1 MYVLDADR
9 TILFAN
15 AACTEWLG
23 VEEESLVGMHCN
35 YHGGAVD
42 DAVTALA
49 ARLCPPPEAFD
60 GVCRSS
66 RVAPPS
72 ESEERDRTVLFAP
85 LADAEGCGV
94 LAVVV
99 DEGEEGSRAAKGAA
113 EESHALHQRLIE
125 LRREFGLDRSLH
137 RLVGESLSAR
147 RVREQMQVASAV
159 RTRVILVGPA
169 GCGAEALA
177 RAIHYGRPAPHGR
190 LLPLACPLLDAELLQ
205 GAITELKRPAIY
217 RDAAPPGTLLLLE
230 VDRLS
235 PTAQDELAGFLM
247 LPDFELHTLATSETS
262 LLELAAGGAFRRD
275 LALALSTLEIILA
288 PLAERPEDVPLL
300 AQQLLEAGN
309 ARGGAQRT
317 GFTPEALDLL
327 ADYQWPGDVDE
338 LAAMV
343 QQARE
348 NAKGPLL
355 DADDLP
361 ERLHV
366 AAHAAAYPPKQD
378 EPIDL
383 DRLLAEIEGE
393 VIRRALERAKGNKSK
408 AAQLLGVTRARLHR
422 RLAQDDN
429 GMQPKPPAEPE
440 APVDQQPD
448 FREIGDDD

>member
-1 MYVLDADR
+1 
-9 TILFAN
+9 
-15 AACTEWLG
+15 
-23 VEEESLVGMHCN
+23 VGTQCN
-35 YHGGAVD
+35 YHGGAAD

-49 ARLCPPPEAFD
+49 AHLCPPPEAF
-60 GVCRSS
+60 GGACRSS

-72 ESEERDRTVLFAP
+72 ESEEQDRSVLFVP

-99 DEGEEGSRAAKGAA
+99 DEGEEGSRAAQGAA
-113 EESHALHQRLIE
+113 EESHALHQRLID
-125 LRREFGLDRSLH
+125 LRREFGLDHSLD
-137 RLVGESLSAR
+137 RLVGDSLSAR

-159 RTRVILVGPA
+159 RTRVTLVGPA

-205 GAITELKRPAIY
+205 GAITELKRPAMY

-235 PTAQDELAGFLM
+235 PGAQDELAGFLM

-262 LLELAAGGAFRRD
+262 LLELAAGGPFRRD
-275 LALALSTLEIILA
+275 LALALSTLEIVLA
-288 PLAERPEDVPLL
+288 PLAERPEDVPLV

-309 ARGGAQRT
+309 AGGGAQRT

-327 ADYQWPGDVDE
+327 ADYHWPGDVDE

-366 AAHAAAYPPKQD
+366 AAHAAAYPPKN
-378 EPIDL
+378 EESIDL

-393 VIRRALERAKGNKSK
+393 VIRRALERSRGNKSK

-429 GMQPKPPAEPE
+429 GVQPKPAVEPA

-448 FREIGDDD
+448 FREIEDDD